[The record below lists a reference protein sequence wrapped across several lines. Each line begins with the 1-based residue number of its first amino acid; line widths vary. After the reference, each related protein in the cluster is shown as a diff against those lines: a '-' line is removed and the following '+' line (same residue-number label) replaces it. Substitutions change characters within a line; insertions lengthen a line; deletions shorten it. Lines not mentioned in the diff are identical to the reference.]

1 MANIAVKAERLGKRY
16 SITVGHRAELSLAS
30 RLAEGARRLI
40 PFRRRSHKLHYQRE
54 DVWSLK
60 DVSFEIARGDVVG
73 IIGRNGAGKSTLLKI
88 LSRITDPTSGRAEI
102 FGRVGTLLEV
112 GTGFHPDLTGRD
124 NIYLSGS
131 ILGMSKSE
139 ITRKLDEI
147 IAFAGIEK
155 YIDTPVK
162 RYSSGMYVRLAFAV
176 GAHLEPEILIVD
188 EVLAV
193 GDQQFQKKCLDKM
206 HQIGEDGRTVIFVS
220 HNMQAITRLCH
231 RALLLDKGSL
241 VADGP
246 AAQVVGTYLHANF
259 SSKAE
264 KEWDDPAQAP
274 GDGTACLCAV
284 RVKNLDGKVVETI
297 DIRQAFSIEVEFE
310 VLRSNIAL
318 TPCFVLVNQEGVHV
332 FESFDLDPDW
342 RGRPRSVGRYVSTGY
357 IPGNLLSE
365 GSFFVSPACIS
376 LDPHHIQFYVEEAI
390 AFQVVDGMHGDSARG
405 DFLGEM
411 LGVVRP
417 LLKWTTRYSPPS

>member
-1 MANIAVKAERLGKRY
+1 MGNIAVKAEQLCKKY
-16 SITVGHRAELSLAS
+16 SITVGHRAEQSLAT
-30 RLAEGARRLI
+30 RLAEGAQRLMSI
-40 PFRRRSHKLHYQRE
+40 GRPSRKVHYRRE
-54 DVWSLK
+54 DVWSLR
-60 DVSFEIARGDVVG
+60 DVSFEIAKGDVVG
-73 IIGRNGAGKSTLLKI
+73 IIGRNGAGKSTLLKV
-88 LSRITDPTSGRAEI
+88 LSRITEPTSGRAEI

-131 ILGMSKSE
+131 ILGMVKSE
-139 ITRKLDEI
+139 ITRQFDEI
-147 IAFAGIEK
+147 VAFAGIEK

-206 HQIGEDGRTVIFVS
+206 HEIGEAGRTVIFVS
-220 HNMQAITRLCH
+220 HNMQAITRLCQ

-246 AAQVVGTYLHANF
+246 AAQVVGTYLHTNF
-259 SSKAE
+259 SAQAE
-264 KEWDDPAQAP
+264 REWDDLAHAP
-274 GDGTACLCAV
+274 GDGTARLCAV
-284 RVKNLDGKVVETI
+284 RVKNLDGQVVDTI
-297 DIRQAFSIEVEFE
+297 DIRQAFSIEVELE
-310 VLRSNIAL
+310 VLASGAVLIPN
-318 TPCFVLVNQEGVHV
+318 FVLVNQEGVYV

-342 RGRPRSVGRYVSTGY
+342 RGRPRPAGRYVSTGY

-376 LDPHHIQFYVEEAI
+376 LEPHHIQFYVEEAI

-411 LGVVRP
+411 LGVIRP
-417 LLKWTTRYSPPS
+417 MLKWTTRYSPRM